1 MKYIKIYE
9 WNFPLFNKSNNP
21 KIKDYVICKFE
32 KSTLSSLTE
41 RPKLKEYIESNI
53 CQICDYDKDK
63 HFTYTVMYFNVPNE
77 IKHMLFNYSYMN
89 NGKLTMGYVYY
100 FKENQ
105 ILHWSKNEE
114 QMKDELELILNI
126 NKYNI

>member
-41 RPKLKEYIESNI
+41 RPELKEYIESNI
-53 CQICDYDKDK
+53 GQICDYDKDK

-89 NGKLTMGYVYY
+89 NGKLAMGYVYY